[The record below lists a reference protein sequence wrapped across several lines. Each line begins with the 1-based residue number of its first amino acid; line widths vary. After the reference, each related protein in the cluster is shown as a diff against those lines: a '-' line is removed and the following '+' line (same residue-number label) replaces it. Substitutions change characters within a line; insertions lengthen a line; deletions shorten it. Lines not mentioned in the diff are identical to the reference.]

1 MIKLKSLLKEEVVND
16 IDFVNNRMNGA
27 AKITQNAKEKG
38 GDALLTYHHF
48 VVKLPYYEKAKNG
61 EMDIDAAKKEFLETL
76 AKISLDMDQTTFQ
89 TEVGRLEVLGELFIN
104 LLNPTILNEGVY
116 DPGILKCIFLAGGP
130 GSGKSRVAG
139 TLFGVQGIA
148 SFSAS
153 GLKMINSDTAF
164 EAQLKKSG
172 IDPKDLGKIEKEQ
185 PELWDYITKSKEGPR
200 ETGKAITQK
209 TKSFY
214 EEGRLGMIIDGTGD
228 DVAKIR
234 KQKQRAEDLG
244 YDTYMVFVNTSL
256 EVAQARNAKRSRT
269 LPEDLVTTIWKE
281 CQHNLGAFQT
291 LFSGNFRIVDNTND
305 GDNITKDI
313 QKEVDGF
320 IRERLY
326 NPIGKQWMTTALA
339 LKNANLIKK

>member
-1 MIKLKSLLKEEVVND
+1 MIKLKD
-16 IDFVNNRMNGA
+16 
-27 AKITQNAKEKG
+27 
-38 GDALLTYHHF
+38 
-48 VVKLPYYEKAKNG
+48 
-61 EMDIDAAKKEFLETL
+61 
-76 AKISLDMDQTTFQ
+76 
-89 TEVGRLEVLGELFIN
+89 
-104 LLNPTILNEGVY
+104 LLNLSVLNEGVD
-116 DPGILKCIFLAGGP
+116 DPGILKCVFLAGGP
-130 GSGKSRVAG
+130 GSGKSKVAG
-139 TLFGVQGIA
+139 DLFGVQGIA

>member
-1 MIKLKSLLKEEVVND
+1 MIKLKD
-16 IDFVNNRMNGA
+16 
-27 AKITQNAKEKG
+27 
-38 GDALLTYHHF
+38 
-48 VVKLPYYEKAKNG
+48 
-61 EMDIDAAKKEFLETL
+61 
-76 AKISLDMDQTTFQ
+76 
-89 TEVGRLEVLGELFIN
+89 

-116 DPGILKCIFLAGGP
+116 DPGILKCVFLAGGP
-130 GSGKSRVAG
+130 GSGKSKVAG
-139 TLFGVQGIA
+139 DLFGVQGIA

-200 ETGKAITQK
+200 EIGKGLTQK

-228 DVAKIR
+228 DVAKIK
-234 KQKQRAEDLG
+234 KQKQRAEELG

-256 EVAQARNAKRSRT
+256 EVAQFRNSKRSRS
-269 LPEDLVTTIWKE
+269 LPETLVNEIWKE

-291 LFSGNFRIVDNTND
+291 LFSGNFRIIDNTKD
-305 GDNITKDI
+305 GNNITPDI
-313 QKEVDGF
+313 QKAVDAF
-320 IRERLY
+320 LREKLY
-326 NPIGKQWMTTALA
+326 NPIGKQWVATALA

>member
-1 MIKLKSLLKEEVVND
+1 MIKLKD
-16 IDFVNNRMNGA
+16 
-27 AKITQNAKEKG
+27 
-38 GDALLTYHHF
+38 
-48 VVKLPYYEKAKNG
+48 
-61 EMDIDAAKKEFLETL
+61 
-76 AKISLDMDQTTFQ
+76 
-89 TEVGRLEVLGELFIN
+89 
-104 LLNPTILNEGVY
+104 LLNPTILNEGIY

-130 GSGKSRVAG
+130 GSGKSKVAG
-139 TLFGVQGIA
+139 ALFGVQGIA

-209 TKSFY
+209 TKAFY

-269 LPEDLVTTIWKE
+269 LPEDLVTSIWKE

-291 LFSGNFRIVDNTND
+291 LFSGNFRIVDNTKD

>member
-1 MIKLKSLLKEEVVND
+1 MIKLKD
-16 IDFVNNRMNGA
+16 
-27 AKITQNAKEKG
+27 
-38 GDALLTYHHF
+38 
-48 VVKLPYYEKAKNG
+48 
-61 EMDIDAAKKEFLETL
+61 
-76 AKISLDMDQTTFQ
+76 
-89 TEVGRLEVLGELFIN
+89 

-172 IDPKDLGKIEKEQ
+172 IDPKDLGKIEKEN
-185 PELWDYITKSKEGPR
+185 PELWKSITEDPNGEREKGKKITK
-200 ETGKAITQK
+200 AQK
-209 TKSFY
+209 DFY

-228 DVAKIR
+228 DTAKIKR
-234 KQKQRAEDLG
+234 QKEHAESLG

-256 EVAQARNAKRSRT
+256 EVAQARNAKRDRV
-269 LPEDLVTTIWKE
+269 LPADLVTSIWKE

-291 LFSGNFRIVDNTND
+291 MFSGNFRIIDNTND
-305 GDNITKDI
+305 GNNITKGI
-313 QKEVDGF
+313 QQAVDGF
-320 IRERLY
+320 IRARLY
-326 NPIGKQWMTTALA
+326 NAIGKQWVATARA